1 MPSSFEKRG
10 GPYASPTAGMGGLPS
25 NNPDTIVCAVL
36 LAIYVGFAVINMT
49 ILQRNNKRKHKFI
62 LSGMLF
68 GFCMARITTLVLR
81 IVWANRQHNVRLAI
95 AANVFVNAGVL
106 LVYIINLILAQRILR
121 AKQPHIG
128 WHPIARIGSKV
139 FYYLIPA
146 ALIMVITAIVVS
158 SYSLNPGTRSDCR
171 DVQLA
176 AITYL
181 LIFTCLPLLHI
192 VPAVLLPQSKQEE
205 SFGQGSMFAKVIVV
219 TVSTCLCILIAG
231 FKAGTLWS
239 PARPISNPAWYHSK
253 AAFYVFNFA
262 LEIMI
267 LGLLTFSRIDKRFHI
282 PNGSTKPGDYSRME
296 KKSSGDASS
305 ERTIAAEPKVLP

>member
-1 MPSSFEKRG
+1 MLPSFEKRG
-10 GPYASPTAGMGGLPS
+10 GPYASTTAGMGGLPS
-25 NNPDTIVCAVL
+25 NNPDTIICAVL
-36 LAIYVGFAVINMT
+36 LAIYIGFAATNMT
-49 ILQRNNKRKHKFI
+49 ILQKNNKRKHKFI

-81 IVWANRQHNVRLAI
+81 IVWANRQRNVRLAI
-95 AANVFVNAGVL
+95 AANIFVNAGVL

-139 FYYLIPA
+139 FYYLIPG

-158 SYSLNPGTRSDCR
+158 TYSLDPATRSDCR
-171 DVQLA
+171 DVQLT

-192 VPAVLLPQSKQEE
+192 IPAVLLPKSKQEE
-205 SFGQGSMFAKVIVV
+205 SFGQGSMFAKVVII
-219 TVSTCLCILIAG
+219 TVSTCLCMLISG

-239 PARPISNPAWYHSK
+239 PTRPISNPAWYHSK

-267 LGLLTFSRIDKRFHI
+267 LCLLTFSRIDKRFHI
-282 PNGSTKPGDYSRME
+282 PNGSTKPGDYSRKDQKNFE
-296 KKSSGDASS
+296 DASS
-305 ERTIAAEPKVLP
+305 ERTIAAEPKAKP

>member
-1 MPSSFEKRG
+1 MLSSFEKRG
-10 GPYASPTAGMGGLPS
+10 GPYASTTAGMGGLPS
-25 NNPDTIVCAVL
+25 NNPDTIVCAVF
-36 LAIYVGFAVINMT
+36 LAIYIGFAAVNMT

-81 IVWANRQHNVRLAI
+81 IAWANRQHNVRLAI

-128 WHPIARIGSKV
+128 WHPIMRIGSKV

-146 ALIMVITAIVVS
+146 ALIMVITALVVS
-158 SYSLNPGTRSDCR
+158 SYSLNMTTRSDCR

-181 LIFTCLPLLHI
+181 LVFTCLPLLHI
-192 VPAVLLPQSKQEE
+192 IPAVVLPRSEQEE
-205 SFGQGSMFAKVIVV
+205 SFGQGSMLAKLVIV

-253 AAFYVFNFA
+253 AAFYVFNFV

-267 LGLLTFSRIDKRFHI
+267 LGVLTFSRIDKRFYI
-282 PNGSTKPGDYSRME
+282 PNGSTKPGDYSRMD
-296 KKSSGDASS
+296 KNSGDVSS
-305 ERTIAAEPKVLP
+305 ERTIAAEPKALP